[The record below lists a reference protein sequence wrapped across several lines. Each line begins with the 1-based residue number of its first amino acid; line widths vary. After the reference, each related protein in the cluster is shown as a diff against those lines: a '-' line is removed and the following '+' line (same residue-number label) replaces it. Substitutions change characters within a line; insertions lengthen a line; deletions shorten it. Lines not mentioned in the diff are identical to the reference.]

1 MKKLSPFAVGISVGI
16 VMGAGLFLLGL
27 GAWLIGLG
35 SDIVEVASSLYK
47 GYAPTPLGSL
57 IGGIWAF
64 IDWFIG
70 GVIFAWIYNKFAE

>member
-1 MKKLSPFAVGISVGI
+1 MKKLNPLAVGLSVGI

-27 GAWLIGLG
+27 GAWLFNLG
-35 SDIVEVASSLYK
+35 TDIVKVVSSLYK
-47 GYAPTPLGSL
+47 GYSPTPLGSL

-70 GVIFAWIYNKFAE
+70 GVIFAWIYNRFVE